1 MQRTEARHRINLL
14 VNQQDYQQFSN
25 EISSLTLQDFDDAV
39 KTVSA
44 DPSAK
49 YNSTIH
55 KLIAK
60 VQSASANVQGTKAAL
75 MHRRNDIRAYMIL
88 NKLKT

>member
-1 MQRTEARHRINLL
+1 MRL
-14 VNQQDYQQFSN
+14 VHSG
-25 EISSLTLQDFDDAV
+25 
-39 KTVSA
+39 
-44 DPSAK
+44 AK

-75 MHRRNDIRAYMIL
+75 MHRRNDIRIIMI
-88 NKLKT
+88 